1 MSAVIFDLDGTLVD
15 SLDDIAASTNHVLRE
30 LGRPTRSR
38 EEIARFVGDGARL
51 LIARALGDAPEL
63 EEDALRHFFERYL
76 AHSLDRTR
84 LYPGIDALLRELA
97 RREVPT
103 AVLSNKPHQATVAVV
118 EALFPEH
125 LFVRVLGQRD
135 AVPKKPDPAGALE
148 LRDAMGVDAA
158 DTFFVGDT
166 AVDVETGIRAGMIPI
181 GVAWGYR
188 TPAQLEAAGARRVLR
203 APSELLDL
211 LAG

>member
-1 MSAVIFDLDGTLVD
+1 VNAVIFDLDGTLVD

-30 LGRPTRSR
+30 LGRPPRST

-51 LIARALGDAPEL
+51 LIRRAVGDAVDL
-63 EEDALRHFFERYL
+63 EEEALRRFSARYL

-84 LYPGIDALLRELA
+84 PYPGIEALLRELA

-103 AVLSNKPHQATVAVV
+103 AVLSNKPHAATLAVV
-118 EALFPEH
+118 EALFGEH
-125 LFVRVLGQRD
+125 RFVGVLGQRD
-135 AVPKKPDPAGALE
+135 GVAKKPDPAGALE
-148 LRDAMGVDAA
+148 LCEELGREAA

-166 AVDVETGIRAGMIPI
+166 SVDIETATRAGMIPI

-188 TPAQLEAAGARRVLR
+188 SPAELGAAGARRVLR
-203 APSELLDL
+203 APDDLLELLP
-211 LAG
+211 G